1 MKQKAFTLVE
11 LLGAIVI
18 LGIIGMISTPVI
30 QSTIDKN
37 NTKLCYD
44 QRESFIKTA
53 KNYIA
58 SNPFKNLK
66 EEEETTITIRQL
78 QDEGYIEESELKNPK
93 GGNFSPNSAV
103 KITYDGTKITYEY
116 EKAPEEKECGD

>member
-1 MKQKAFTLVE
+1 MNKKAFTLVE
-11 LLGAIVI
+11 LLGTIVI
-18 LGIIGMISTPVI
+18 LGIIGMITTPVI

-37 NTKLCYD
+37 NTKLCND
-44 QRESFIKTA
+44 QVESFKRAA

-66 EEEETTITIRQL
+66 EEATITIGEL
-78 QDEGYIEESELKNPK
+78 IDEGYIEDSELKNPK

-103 KITYDGTKITYEY
+103 KITYNGKKIKYKY
-116 EKAPEEKECGD
+116 EKADDEKEC

>member
-1 MKQKAFTLVE
+1 MNKKAFTLVE
-11 LLGAIVI
+11 LLGTIVI
-18 LGIIGMISTPVI
+18 LGIIGMITTPVI
-30 QSTIDKN
+30 QNTIDKN

-44 QRESFIKTA
+44 QRKSFIKAA

-66 EEEETTITIRQL
+66 EEATITIGEL
-78 QDEGYIEESELKNPK
+78 IDEGYIEDSELKNPK

-103 KITYDGTKITYEY
+103 KITYNGKKIKYTYE
-116 EKAPEEKECGD
+116 KGDDEKECED

>member
-1 MKQKAFTLVE
+1 MNQKAFTLVE

-18 LGIIGMISTPVI
+18 LGIIGMITTPVI

-44 QRESFIKTA
+44 QRESFKRAA

-66 EEEETTITIRQL
+66 EETTITIREL
-78 QDEGYIEESELKNPK
+78 IDDGYIEESELKNPK
-93 GGNFSPNSAV
+93 GGNFSTSSAV
-103 KITYDGTKITYEY
+103 KITYSGKKITYEY
-116 EKAPEEKECGD
+116 ERDSNSEEKECED